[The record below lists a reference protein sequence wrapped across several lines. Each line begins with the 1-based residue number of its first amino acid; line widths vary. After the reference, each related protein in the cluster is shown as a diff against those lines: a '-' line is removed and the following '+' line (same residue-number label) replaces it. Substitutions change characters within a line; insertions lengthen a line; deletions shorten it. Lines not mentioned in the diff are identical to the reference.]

1 MVGRD
6 LKKSVPARFRT
17 ANRRRESF
25 EANWEHFFYAAF
37 GIGFRVF
44 PRFDNPRKM
53 SDNRRQW
60 ADFLAALATL
70 LHRQYKT
77 ARTETRWHLLLK
89 IRQMPIQT
97 SASRGYV
104 LFISGNKRH
113 TKVLKLSAGLRT
125 HPAECSKLGKT
136 QIIKDAGRGMV
147 RNTGFCDQ
155 NTSRSCI
162 RNLSRSFVL
171 HTTVRDDVSPTTA
184 VRRLPLLRAADT
196 AAALPLL
203 LRAP

>member
-1 MVGRD
+1 MGRD

-25 EANWEHFFYAAF
+25 EAKWEHFFYAAF

-89 IRQMPIQT
+89 AWQMPTQT
-97 SASRGYV
+97 SALRGYV
-104 LFISGNKRH
+104 LFIS
-113 TKVLKLSAGLRT
+113 
-125 HPAECSKLGKT
+125 
-136 QIIKDAGRGMV
+136 DV
-147 RNTGFCDQ
+147 RNTQKSLNCLSACGHTRGVLKTWK
-155 NTSRSCI
+155 NT
-162 RNLSRSFVL
+162 
-171 HTTVRDDVSPTTA
+171 DY
-184 VRRLPLLRAADT
+184 RRCKKRQG
-196 AAALPLL
+196 
-203 LRAP
+203 

>member
-136 QIIKDAGRGMV
+136 QIIKDAGRGIV

-162 RNLSRSFVL
+162 RSLFRSFVL
-171 HTTVRDDVSPTTA
+171 HTTVRDHVSPTTA

>member
-1 MVGRD
+1 VVGRD

-89 IRQMPIQT
+89 AWQMPTQT

-104 LFISGNKRH
+104 LFSGANKGH
-113 TKVLKLSAGLRT
+113 AQKS
-125 HPAECSKLGKT
+125 
-136 QIIKDAGRGMV
+136 
-147 RNTGFCDQ
+147 
-155 NTSRSCI
+155 
-162 RNLSRSFVL
+162 
-171 HTTVRDDVSPTTA
+171 
-184 VRRLPLLRAADT
+184 
-196 AAALPLL
+196 
-203 LRAP
+203 

>member
-1 MVGRD
+1 MELHVEHS
-6 LKKSVPARFRT
+6 LKKMCVFLPAGWAASDSVSLPRLNTPGGCPA
-17 ANRRRESF
+17 S
-25 EANWEHFFYAAF
+25 H
-37 GIGFRVF
+37 
-44 PRFDNPRKM
+44 
-53 SDNRRQW
+53 RQW
-60 ADFLAALATL
+60 ADFLVSLMAP

-136 QIIKDAGRGMV
+136 RIIKDAGRGVV
-147 RNTGFCDQ
+147 RNTGFCGQ
-155 NTSRSCI
+155 N
-162 RNLSRSFVL
+162 
-171 HTTVRDDVSPTTA
+171 
-184 VRRLPLLRAADT
+184 AADGYSWNFIHMHYPKKFS
-196 AAALPLL
+196 LVQPRDCLL
-203 LRAP
+203 LKIHTHFV

>member
-1 MVGRD
+1 M
-6 LKKSVPARFRT
+6 
-17 ANRRRESF
+17 
-25 EANWEHFFYAAF
+25 
-37 GIGFRVF
+37 RVF
-44 PRFDNPRKM
+44 LPCRVRHQIPCLCHALTIHRM
-53 SDNRRQW
+53 CPTTRRQW
-60 ADFLAALATL
+60 ADFLVALMPL

-162 RNLSRSFVL
+162 RNLFRSFVL
-171 HTTVRDDVSPTTA
+171 HTTVRDHVSPTTA

>member
-1 MVGRD
+1 MGRD

-25 EANWEHFFYAAF
+25 EAKWEHFFYAAF

-136 QIIKDAGRGMV
+136 RIIKDAGRGVV
-147 RNTGFCDQ
+147 RNTGFCG
-155 NTSRSCI
+155 
-162 RNLSRSFVL
+162 RN
-171 HTTVRDDVSPTTA
+171 
-184 VRRLPLLRAADT
+184 AADGYSWNFIHMHYPKKFS
-196 AAALPLL
+196 LVQPRDCLL
-203 LRAP
+203 LRIHTHLV